1 MIISHIAL
9 HYANEEQADIFFG
22 KVLGLKQEKEFV
34 LSPDFSK
41 MLFSIRKNIKV
52 KVFSNNKTVFEIFI
66 TDIKSKMTFEHV
78 CLSIYNVKGLI
89 RKCKRYGIIIL
100 TVKRNS
106 KEYLFIKDP
115 TGYLYEIKEIK

>member
-34 LSPDFSK
+34 LYSDFSK
-41 MLFSIRKNIKV
+41 MLFGIRKDIKV

-66 TDIKSKMTFEHV
+66 TDIKSKMTFEHI
-78 CLSIYNVKGLI
+78 CLSIRDIKGLI
-89 RKCKRYGIIIL
+89 RKCKRYGITIL
-100 TVKRNS
+100 TIKRNS
-106 KEYLFIKDP
+106 KKYLFIKD
-115 TGYLYEIKEIK
+115 TSGYLYEIKKI